1 MACSVA
7 SEPCLLQRWC
17 VCRLILERRRGGH
30 GTGRSVGMVS
40 IRIGEAARWWC
51 QDRVTALGMVA
62 GDSLRHDVHVHPHR
76 QGGEI
81 VVPGMGHG
89 LGWCP
94 SASVKLSVARNGS
107 RPWMVAGDPL
117 RHDVHVHPHRPGGK
131 MVVPCSS
138 AKTWM
143 VCSVASEPLLLQR
156 WCLLQKKLLFCYFC
170 KIRIKKCAM
179 LLQYE

>member
-1 MACSVA
+1 MSGKKVCFIHVLSARWWWPCSSVRPGMACSVA
-7 SEPCLLQRWC
+7 SEPCLLQRRC

-30 GTGRSVGMVS
+30 GTGRSVGMVA

-51 QDRVTALGMVA
+51 QVWVTASGMVA
-62 GDSLRHDVHVHPHR
+62 GDPLRHDVHVHPHR
-76 QGGEI
+76 QGGKI

-107 RPWMVAGDPL
+107 RPWMVAGGPL

-131 MVVPCSS
+131 MVVPG
-138 AKTWM
+138 
-143 VCSVASEPLLLQR
+143 VGHGLGDGGR
-156 WCLLQKKLLFCYFC
+156 
-170 KIRIKKCAM
+170 
-179 LLQYE
+179 